1 MARPK
6 SFDVESALDDAIT
19 VFRDHGYEGTSAQML
34 VDRLRIG
41 RQSLYDTFG
50 DKWQLY
56 RKALGRYAIS
66 EGQAHREAL
75 ATGPRAI
82 DGIRAMIE
90 RVIREAE
97 TPCLGVSSIAEFG
110 CSRPDLSEIN
120 TAADHAL
127 RTAMIERLRAAQAD
141 GDVASSLDPDSVATF
156 LMASFAGIRLA
167 ARGGA
172 GRAALENLGH
182 MALRALS

>member
-6 SFDVESALDDAIT
+6 TFDVESALDGAIA
-19 VFRDHGYEGTSAQML
+19 VFRDHGFEGTSAQML
-34 VDRLRIG
+34 VDRLGIG

-56 RKALGRYAIS
+56 RKALRRYAIS

-82 DGIRAMIE
+82 DGIGAMID
-90 RVIREAE
+90 RVAREAA
-97 TPCLGVSSIAEFG
+97 TPCLGVGSIAEFG

-120 TAADHAL
+120 AAADYAL
-127 RTAMIERLRAAQAD
+127 RTAMIERIRAAQAE
-141 GDVASSLDPDSVATF
+141 GDLAGTLDPDSVATF
-156 LMASFAGIRLA
+156 LITSFAGIRLA

-172 GRAALENLGH
+172 GRDVVEDLGR
-182 MALRALS
+182 MALRALR

>member
-6 SFDVESALDDAIT
+6 NFDVESALDDAIT
-19 VFRDHGYEGTSAQML
+19 VFRNHGYEGTSAQML
-34 VDRLRIG
+34 VEGLGIG

-56 RKALGRYAIS
+56 CKALRRYAIS

-82 DGIRAMIE
+82 DGIRAMID
-90 RVIREAE
+90 RVVREAA
-97 TPCLGVSSIAEFG
+97 TPCLGIGSIAEFG
-110 CSRPDLSEIN
+110 CSRPELSEIN
-120 TAADHAL
+120 AAADLAL
-127 RTAMIERLRAAQAD
+127 RTAMIERIRTARAE
-141 GDVASSLDPDSVATF
+141 GDVAGILDPGSVATF

-172 GRAALENLGH
+172 GREALESLGH

>member
-6 SFDVESALDDAIT
+6 SFDVEFALDDAINL
-19 VFRDHGYEGTSAQML
+19 FREHGFEGTSAQML
-34 VDRLRIG
+34 VDRLGVG

-56 RKALGRYAIS
+56 RKALRRYAIN

-75 ATGPRAI
+75 LAGPRAI
-82 DGIRAMIE
+82 DGIRAMID
-90 RVIREAE
+90 RVVREAA
-97 TPCLGVSSIAEFG
+97 TPCLGVGSIAEFG

-120 TAADHAL
+120 AAADHAL
-127 RTAMIERLRAAQAD
+127 RTVMIKRIRAAQAE
-141 GDVASSLDPDSVATF
+141 GDVAGSLDPDSVATF
-156 LMASFAGIRLA
+156 LIASFTGIRLA

-172 GRAALENLGH
+172 GREALENLGR